1 MFQHLLLFLF
11 FMHTFRSMTDG
22 ACFRNVI
29 FPLGKTL
36 KSDVRAIAAKYF
48 EGLEVLSKKESMGI
62 CFIGRRSFPE
72 FLSSYI
78 YLTRGNFIDWET
90 GRVVGT
96 HQGKETYTKGQGAK
110 IGGSKYSLNLH
121 HCSFLVNNNC
131 IIIGTFLSFLHRL
144 LE

>member
-1 MFQHLLLFLF
+1 MLTL
-11 FMHTFRSMTDG
+11 RSMTDG

-48 EGLEVLSKKESMGI
+48 EGLEILSKKESMGI
-62 CFIGRRSFPE
+62 CFIGRRSFPG

-78 YLTRGNFIDWET
+78 CLTRGNFIDWET

-121 HCSFLVNNNC
+121 HCSFLVNNC